1 MDNRF
6 GKFFNKI
13 TDTTVKPGD
22 EAQEANNLRNKLANA
37 VNPLLEEYVNPV
49 LPEAVQLA
57 IPKMTVA
64 DDKQYFAG
72 LPEQMG
78 GTMGSIGNAARF
90 AKTKDV
96 FGVKPNPGTVKVV
109 PTAAD
114 LAADASKAAMQG
126 KQLKANEISAK
137 FDEMFG
143 AEAAA
148 RKADMKKGL
157 ITPDG
162 YSSWKQE
169 MMNKIRGM

>member
-1 MDNRF
+1 MENRF
-6 GKFFNKI
+6 SNLLNRI
-13 TDTTVKPGD
+13 TDTQVKSGD
-22 EAQEANNLRNKLANA
+22 ETRDANNLRNKLADT

-49 LPEAVQLA
+49 LPEKIRMA
-57 IPKMTVA
+57 IPKMSVA
-64 DDKQYFAG
+64 DEKEYFAG

-96 FGVKPNPGTVKVV
+96 FGVKPDLGTVKVI

-114 LAADASKAAMQG
+114 VAADASKAAMQG